1 MVLASNLAY
10 YNMTTI
16 MSVKSYTEQSPDV
29 NKKWRHSRGR
39 LVSWAKNHITLWE
52 DNRLSKPN
60 KKVNKAV

>member
-1 MVLASNLAY
+1 MVLANTSFLQYDNNY
-10 YNMTTI
+10 GCKKFYR
-16 MSVKSYTEQSPDV
+16 QPPDV

>member
-16 MSVKSYTEQSPDV
+16 MSVKSYIEQSPDV

-39 LVSWAKNHITLWE
+39 LAVKKITLLCGKIT
-52 DNRLSKPN
+52 D
-60 KKVNKAV
+60 